1 MRYWR
6 SALVAAA
13 LCAGFGAGASSCGG
27 DGNSAGDQFCHQWAT
42 DFCNELYACTPT
54 NMRGSDFVGGTS
66 QAQCVSLWSQSCS
79 TPPPQGTATLVNCS
93 GGVHVNTAAETACH
107 QELSTITCD
116 EFNSPTYVSVCNQV
130 CGSTGSTGSGGS
142 SGTTGTGGATGTGG
156 TTGTGGSGGGTGGT
170 GGSSSA
176 CGTVEPCGGSLAGT
190 WTITSE
196 CLNIAELTLSAQ
208 QGICAQ
214 ALVTSASAS
223 ASGTATF
230 NANLSYSVSETVTGV
245 LTYQFP
251 ATCTGGLTCA
261 AYGEYQAATLPAGA
275 SFTCTGTTAC
285 ACTQSILNTSTDS
298 GTYSTTGSN
307 VVITSAVTGTTN
319 SGGYCIQGST
329 LHLVTVDP
337 TMNTGPMG
345 QATIAKDVVAQKQ

>member
-6 SALVAAA
+6 LTLLGAA
-13 LCAGFGAGASSCGG
+13 LCAGFGVGASSCGG
-27 DGNSAGDQFCHQWAT
+27 SGNSAGDQFCQQWAT

-54 NMRGSDFVGGTS
+54 DMRGSDFLGGTS

-79 TPPPQGTATLVNCS
+79 TPPPKGTVALVNCS

-130 CGSTGSTGSGGS
+130 CGSGGSSGSGGTTGLGGTTGSGGTGG
-142 SGTTGTGGATGTGG
+142 GTSGTGGA
-156 TTGTGGSGGGTGGT
+156 
-170 GGSSSA
+170 SSA

-190 WTITSE
+190 WKLTSE
-196 CLNIAELTLSAQ
+196 CLDMAELTASVQ
-208 QGICAQ
+208 QSICAQ
-214 ALVTSASAS
+214 AVVSAVSVG

-230 NANLSYSVSETVTGV
+230 NANLSYSVSETVTAV

-251 ATCTGGLTCA
+251 VSCTNGMTCVDYGL
-261 AYGEYQAATLPAGA
+261 YQAASAPTGE
-275 SFTCTGTTAC
+275 SFTCTGTAAC
-285 ACTQSILNTSTDS
+285 VCTVSILNTSADS
-298 GTYSTTGSN
+298 GTYSTVGSD
-307 VVITSAVTGTTN
+307 VVITSAVTGATS
-319 SGGYCIQGST
+319 SGGYCVQGST

-345 QATIAKDVVAQKQ
+345 QPTIAKDVLGQKQ